1 MKKYFLLLGLSFIL
15 AGCATQQGASLSPT
29 DRAELDVPLYC
40 EGESECNSMWERAMF
55 FVSSNAGYKMQIAND
70 ILIETYNPTQ
80 YNTKLAMR
88 VTKEPLGN
96 GNYHIVTTAWC
107 NNVFGC
113 TPDAYVMILKAKR
126 YMKQGAET

>member
-29 DRAELDVPLYC
+29 DRAELEDPLYC

-88 VTKEPLGN
+88 VIKELLGN
-96 GNYHIVTTAWC
+96 IVLP
-107 NNVFGC
+107 FC
-113 TPDAYVMILKAKR
+113 TITP
-126 YMKQGAET
+126 